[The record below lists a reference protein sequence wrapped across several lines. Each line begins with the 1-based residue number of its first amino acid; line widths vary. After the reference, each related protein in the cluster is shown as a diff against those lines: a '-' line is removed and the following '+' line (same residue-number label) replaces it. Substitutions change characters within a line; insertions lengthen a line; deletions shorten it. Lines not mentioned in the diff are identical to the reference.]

1 MEFRFPATSVR
12 QLVRVGAGPNGIAL
26 TRDGRRAYVYNSFDH
41 TVTRLVGDGTNKS
54 FNIREEGPRLKL
66 ADDVLSPEAAMGRKL
81 FFSAIDSRM
90 TSPNVGAACATC
102 HPDGRDD
109 GHVWMFPDGPR
120 QTPQLAGRMITRTG
134 PFHWS
139 GEFPSL
145 RDFLDVTVRHR
156 MGGGVVDAQM
166 TTQLSAFI
174 DAIPTPDNPYKA
186 AELTDAQARGAQVFL
201 KARCNECHDGEA
213 LTNNKQANVGTFVV
227 SGENPD
233 IEIVRQNGL
242 NTPSLL
248 GLARSAPYLH
258 DGSAM
263 TLKERILQTRYT
275 DQHGKTSQLTNAE
288 IDDLVEFLRTL

>member
-1 MEFRFPATSVR
+1 
-12 QLVRVGAGPNGIAL
+12 
-26 TRDGRRAYVYNSFDH
+26 
-41 TVTRLVGDGTNKS
+41 VTRLVGDGTNKS

-66 ADDVLSPEAAMGRKL
+66 ADDVLAPEAVMGRKL

-109 GHVWMFPDGPR
+109 GHVWHFPDGPR
-120 QTPQLAGRMITRTG
+120 QTPQLAGRMTTRTG

-166 TTQLSAFI
+166 TTQLSSFI

-186 AELTDAQARGAQVFL
+186 EAPTEAQVRGSQVFL
-201 KARCNECHDGEA
+201 KAKCNECHDGET
-213 LTNNKQANVGTFVV
+213 LTNNKQANVGTFVLT
-227 SGENPD
+227 GANPD
-233 IEIVRQNGL
+233 IDTVRQNGL

-258 DGSAM
+258 DGSAQ
-263 TLKERILQTRYT
+263 TLKDRILQTRYT